1 MNGSSWAPHSF
12 FTAFKLC
19 NIFYSLRMS
28 YSVSWLCLPSFPFAL
43 RPSSASQP
51 HSLSP
56 SKITQGV
63 PFALSIFSWVW
74 SHLLELKENRL
85 LLHQEQVEV
94 GLYFRSR
101 RMISNIHLTE
111 ELATRSKSLSFVQ
124 VSCFPKLDSSFHN
137 SKPCHSV
144 SKSST
149 ALSVPPPC
157 TVIILS

>member
-1 MNGSSWAPHSF
+1 MDGSSWAPHSF
-12 FTAFKLC
+12 WLLL
-19 NIFYSLRMS
+19 NYVIFFIPWECHTVCLDYVCPPSHLLSDLSLP
-28 YSVSWLCLPSFPFAL
+28 PSLMP
-43 RPSSASQP
+43 
-51 HSLSP
+51 LSP

-63 PFALSIFSWVW
+63 PCALSLSSWVW

-85 LLHQEQVEV
+85 LLLQEQVGV
-94 GLYFRSR
+94 RLYFRSR

-111 ELATRSKSLSFVQ
+111 ELATGSKSLSFVQ
-124 VSCFPKLDSSFHN
+124 LSCFPQLDSSFHH

-144 SKSST
+144 SKSSP